1 MGTANIM
8 QAKKILLMAFGEK
21 KAKAIKEMIEG
32 PVTEDVPASI
42 LQKHPDVTIIVDK
55 AAAQEL
61 DDKYKN

>member
-1 MGTANIM
+1 
-8 QAKKILLMAFGEK
+8 
-21 KAKAIKEMIEG
+21 MIEG
-32 PVTEDVPASI
+32 PITEEVPASI